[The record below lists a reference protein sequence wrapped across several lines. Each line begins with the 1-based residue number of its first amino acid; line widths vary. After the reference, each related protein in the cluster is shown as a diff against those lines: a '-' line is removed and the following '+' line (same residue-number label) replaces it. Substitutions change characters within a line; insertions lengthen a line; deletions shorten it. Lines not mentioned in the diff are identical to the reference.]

1 MMKRIFILL
10 TTLLATTVFTV
21 QAHAE
26 VGVSVSV
33 GQPGFYGQ
41 IDIGDFAP
49 QPRVIYAQ
57 PVIIQ
62 PVPVYQRAEPIY
74 LHVPPGHAKRWSSYC
89 GRYNACGRPVYFVQ
103 DTWYRDDYAPRYREY
118 REREGRD
125 NYRHDD
131 SHDYRGD
138 RHDDRGGK
146 GHGNGKSKG
155 HGKD

>member
-1 MMKRIFILL
+1 MKRHVLFI
-10 TTLLATTVFTV
+10 TLLATSMLAATA
-21 QAHAE
+21 QAE

-49 QPRVIYAQ
+49 PPRVIYPQ

-62 PVPVYQRAEPIY
+62 QVPVYQRAEPIY

-118 REREGRD
+118 REHEGRD

-131 SHDYRGD
+131 SHDYRGP
-138 RHDDRGGK
+138 RGGDR
-146 GHGNGKSKG
+146 G
-155 HGKD
+155 HGKDKGRDRH